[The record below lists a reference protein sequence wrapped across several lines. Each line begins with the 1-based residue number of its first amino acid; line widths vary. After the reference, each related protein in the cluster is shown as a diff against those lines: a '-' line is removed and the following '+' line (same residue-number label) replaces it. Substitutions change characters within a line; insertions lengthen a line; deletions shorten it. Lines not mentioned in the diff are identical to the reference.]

1 MEGFA
6 EKGTPS
12 GWDMALGK
20 VRGFRTWTLNLT
32 LASQYDSVRSYSR
45 DYPAGWG
52 KNADYFNA
60 PFLPDRTGASVAGM
74 FGGHW
79 SHMYMRNGWY
89 DAMCVA
95 RPHTPPDSDCGCGFW
110 AYWKPEDCVEFQ
122 HQKPWVKRTKTGRD
136 VYDLW
141 IPLAGVVEGSGP
153 TIIGDRGFRTA
164 RARITDLSLP
174 GFTEGC
180 TYEEEGSPYSPIGL
194 GPYFFDEFV
203 FNMPV
208 RRYEASLVAFLS
220 RELQVPEHLITETID
235 VAVESSLG
243 KSFTWHESSLSLIG
257 ACPPDENYGS

>member
-20 VRGFRTWTLNLT
+20 VRGFRTWTMQLSLR
-32 LASQYDSVRSYSR
+32 SPYDSARYWTR

-60 PFLPDRTGASVAGM
+60 QFLPSLDQASVEGM
-74 FGGHW
+74 YGGHW
-79 SHMYMRNGWY
+79 SHRYMRNGWY

-95 RPHTPPDSDCGCGFW
+95 WPHTPPDSDCGCGFW

-136 VYDLW
+136 AYDLL
-141 IPLAGVVEGSGP
+141 IPLAGVIEGSGP

-164 RARITDLSLP
+164 CARITDLTITAA
-174 GFTEGC
+174 GGC
-180 TYEEEGSPYSPIGL
+180 TYEEEWTP
-194 GPYFFDEFV
+194 FDRIITVDASDLDFMFRDHV
-203 FNMPV
+203 HRN
-208 RRYEASLVAFLS
+208 EASLVAFLS
-220 RELQVPEHLITETID
+220 RELQVPEHLITETIY
-235 VAVESSLG
+235 AAAALSLG
-243 KSFTWHESSLSLIG
+243 NNFSWHESPLHLIS
-257 ACPPDENYGS
+257 ACPPDDNYGS